1 MEKIIC
7 AFQEIKREV
16 RQGCVLS
23 IDLINMYIETIL
35 RALEDMARL
44 KICGKTI
51 DNLRNADD
59 TVVTSFKQGR

>member
-1 MEKIIC
+1 MQNIIY

-23 IDLINMYIETIL
+23 LDLINMYIETIL
-35 RALEDMARL
+35 RELEDMARL
-44 KICGKTI
+44 KKCGKTI

-59 TVVTSFKQGR
+59 TVVTAFKQGR